1 MLYSYEQCLEKYKSY
16 YQIKKAL
23 QAKKIFFLEK
33 GVYSDKESE
42 SEFTI
47 ILMKYPNAVVT
58 LNTAFYYYGLS
69 KRAPEKYYLA
79 TERGTSAI
87 RDPRVVQ
94 IFENSGKLHLGEVKA
109 EHNDRSFR
117 IYDKERMLVE
127 LLRHKNQF
135 PFEYYKEIL
144 LNYRQMIHGLD
155 IPRIYDYIC
164 ALPKSKMVKNA
175 FRLEVL

>member
-23 QAKKIFFLEK
+23 QAKEIFFLEK

-42 SEFTI
+42 PEFTI
-47 ILMKYPNAVVT
+47 ILMKYPNAVAT

-69 KRAPEKYYLA
+69 KRVPDKYYLA
-79 TERGTSAI
+79 TERGTSGI
-87 RDPRVVQ
+87 RDSRVAQ
-94 IFENSGKLHLGEVKA
+94 IFENSGKLRLGEVKA
-109 EHNDRSFR
+109 EYRGCSFR

-127 LLRHKNQF
+127 LLRHKNQL
-135 PFEYYKEIL
+135 PFDYYKEVL
-144 LNYRQMIHGLD
+144 LNYRQIIHGLD
-155 IPRIYDYIC
+155 VPRIYDYIC
-164 ALPKSKMVKNA
+164 ELPKSKMIKNA

>member
-1 MLYSYEQCLEKYKSY
+1 MSKIDTLYKEKSCRR
-16 YQIKKAL
+16 QL
-23 QAKKIFFLEK
+23 FLNFLITVTFPPGYFSFLWYVVSLK
-33 GVYSDKESE
+33 RRRIPWQG
-42 SEFTI
+42 
-47 ILMKYPNAVVT
+47 NA
-58 LNTAFYYYGLS
+58 
-69 KRAPEKYYLA
+69 P